1 MNRSALIGAA
11 QSIAARL
18 AQSYSPPEPALLQV
32 AGPSGKAGL
41 MVEINARAAAGGLTE
56 TDVALAEI
64 LAEVLTGGPS
74 ADPTRPASEED
85 IMALE
90 RAALRPHRPHDG
102 NRKALAELA
111 GEPWK
116 HGCRM
121 TLPKHRL

>member
-90 RAALRPHRPHDG
+90 RAALIELVKRPTTRARIDHMMATGKPLR
-102 NRKALAELA
+102 N
-111 GEPWK
+111 
-116 HGCRM
+116 
-121 TLPKHRL
+121 